1 MNTPLLE
8 ETMTRPT
15 FITRKQE
22 LPLKGDSTSLFL
34 QVIISIAVFIFAITL
49 SGVLSINSILE
60 NWHQSI
66 LGSLT
71 VQIMPTNDSN
81 PEKALAETLAYQDK
95 AIEFLQT
102 VEGIIKVTPL
112 NDEQLKNLIQPWLGD
127 GVNIDNLPIPRIIDV
142 KLAPNAEIDFLKLAQ
157 DLATASPQ
165 ASLDNHKLWL
175 SKLIQFAGGLKLIA
189 STILLLVIAI
199 SAGAIFYTTQMS
211 LGLHRN
217 IIEILHV
224 MGAKDAYI
232 AQQYAKRM
240 AFLGLIGG
248 LFGLFFA
255 IPTIFFISS
264 LATQIEG
271 GIISEATLSFTDW
284 FLILILPFFAMTIS
298 MSTAYYTVKRT
309 LQKML

>member
-1 MNTPLLE
+1 MSKSAY
-8 ETMTRPT
+8 
-15 FITRKQE
+15 IARKQE

-60 NWHQSI
+60 NWNQSI

-71 VQIMPTNDSN
+71 VQIMTINDAN
-81 PEKALAETLAYQDK
+81 QEKAAAETLAYQEK

-102 VEGIIKVTPL
+102 VEGVIKVTPL
-112 NDEQLKNLIQPWLGD
+112 DDEQLKNLIQPWLGD
-127 GVNIDNLPIPRIIDV
+127 GVNIENLPMPRIIDV
-142 KLAPNAEIDFLKLAQ
+142 KLSSDAEIDFAKLAQ
-157 DLATASPQ
+157 DLAVASPQ

-175 SKLIQFAGGLKLIA
+175 SKLIRFADGLKLIA
-189 STILLLVIAI
+189 LTILLLVTAI

-211 LGLHRN
+211 LGLHKY
-217 IIEILHV
+217 IIEILHI
-224 MGAKDAYI
+224 MGAKDAYV

-255 IPTIFFISS
+255 IPIIFFIGS

-271 GIISEATLSFTDW
+271 GIISEANLSIGNW
-284 FLILILPFFAMTIS
+284 IMILILPLFAMAIS
-298 MSTAYYTVKRT
+298 MFTAYYTVKRT

>member
-1 MNTPLLE
+1 MSKSVY
-8 ETMTRPT
+8 
-15 FITRKQE
+15 IARKQE

-60 NWHQSI
+60 NWNQSI

-71 VQIMPTNDSN
+71 VQVMPINDAN
-81 PEKALAETLAYQDK
+81 QEKAAAETLAYQEK

-102 VEGIIKVTPL
+102 VEGVIKVTPL
-112 NDEQLKNLIQPWLGD
+112 DEDQLKNLIQPWLGD
-127 GVNIDNLPIPRIIDV
+127 GVNIENLPMPRIIDV
-142 KLAPNAEIDFLKLAQ
+142 KLASDAEIDFAKLAQ

-175 SKLIQFAGGLKLIA
+175 SKLIRFADGLKLIA
-189 STILLLVIAI
+189 LTVLLLVTAI

-211 LGLHRN
+211 LGLHKY
-217 IIEILHV
+217 IIEILHI
-224 MGAKDAYI
+224 MGAKDAYV

-240 AFLGLIGG
+240 AFLGLTGG
-248 LFGLFFA
+248 LFGLLFA
-255 IPTIFFISS
+255 IPIIFFIGS

-271 GIISEATLSFTDW
+271 GIISEANLSIGDW
-284 FLILILPFFAMTIS
+284 IMILILPLFAMGIS
-298 MSTAYYTVKRT
+298 MFTAYYTVKRT

>member
-1 MNTPLLE
+1 MSKSAY
-8 ETMTRPT
+8 
-15 FITRKQE
+15 IARKQE

-60 NWHQSI
+60 NWNQSI

-71 VQIMPTNDSN
+71 VQIMPINDAN
-81 PEKALAETLAYQDK
+81 QEKAAAETLAYQEK

-102 VEGIIKVTPL
+102 VEGVIKVTPL
-112 NDEQLKNLIQPWLGD
+112 DDEQLKNLIQPWLGD
-127 GVNIDNLPIPRIIDV
+127 GVNIENLPMPRIIDV
-142 KLAPNAEIDFLKLAQ
+142 KLSSDAEIDFAKLAQ
-157 DLATASPQ
+157 DLAVASPQ

-175 SKLIQFAGGLKLIA
+175 SKLIRFADGLKLIA
-189 STILLLVIAI
+189 LTILLLVTAI

-211 LGLHRN
+211 LGLHKY
-217 IIEILHV
+217 IIEILHI
-224 MGAKDAYI
+224 MGAKDAYV

-255 IPTIFFISS
+255 IPIIFFIGS

-271 GIISEATLSFTDW
+271 GIISEANLSIGNW
-284 FLILILPFFAMTIS
+284 IMILILPLFAMAIS
-298 MSTAYYTVKRT
+298 MFTAYYTVKRT